1 MGRILVIEDEP
12 GTQILLQSR
21 LQDLGHEVVTAPT
34 GAMGLMEARA
44 GGFDLFVVDVQLGPG
59 VDGYEVCRRLK
70 SMPGVQGVPVVL
82 LSGRVRDRSELHLG
96 YEAGCDSY
104 LLKGEDPLI
113 EDVVRAMLRL
123 KALRDELARQNQL
136 LELQNQRLERG
147 RKSQTERDDGVEI
160 SVEPDALLVV
170 DADGVVTAADRGSH
184 TLFIGEVTGRH
195 VGALAP
201 GTGLEA
207 WVRDSRDELRPGHL
221 FALPERGSVPARRV
235 SATVVP
241 LPGAAIGE
249 SRDVRIVLLKEIDG
263 PAVVEG
269 IEAGEGA
276 AWELAERRD
285 ELRQAFQPGTVMGRS
300 AAVHEA
306 RTALLRHAGEQTPL
320 VLAAPTAQQ
329 VRRLARILHFTGE
342 RRGPIVPVPCAVLEA
357 EGGGDNELRELVDR
371 AGDGTLLFED
381 IDRLATA
388 RRRSLKGL
396 AKESSARM
404 LVGVLGG
411 RSEAVALADELG
423 AEVLV
428 LPPLSERREDVP
440 DLARHALARFSTNL
454 EPRDLTEDAQWVL
467 ENHDWPGDVRE
478 LDEAIEEAC
487 RAASGPLIEVGDLPV
502 EFRDLHEELVR
513 RGTLQPARPLDRT
526 VPGPAGTH
534 DPSTTSIAFDI
545 PVDEPLRLEM
555 GEPLII
561 QEALRRS
568 GGNVK
573 EAAGLLGIGR
583 STLYRKLKEHGL
595 R

>member
-104 LLKGEDPLI
+104 LVKGEDPLI

-147 RKSQTERDDGVEI
+147 HKVHHDPQNGAEVV
-160 SVEPDALLVV
+160 VEPDALLVV

-184 TLFIGEVTGRH
+184 TLFAGEVSGRH

-221 FALPERGSVPARRV
+221 FALAQRGSIPARRV
-235 SATVVP
+235 SATVIP
-241 LPGAAIGE
+241 LPGSAVGE
-249 SRDVRIVLLKEIDG
+249 ARDARIVLLKQVDG
-263 PAVVEG
+263 PAVVGG

-285 ELRQAFQPGTVMGRS
+285 ELRQAFQPGTLVGRS
-300 AAVHEA
+300 AAIAEV
-306 RTALLRHAGEQTPL
+306 RSALLRHATQNGPL
-320 VLAAPTAQQ
+320 VLAAPTSQQ
-329 VRRLARILHFTGE
+329 IRRLARILHFTGE

-357 EGGGDNELRELVDR
+357 EGGGDAELRELVQR

-381 IDRLATA
+381 IDRLSTV
-388 RRRSLKGL
+388 RRRSLRAL
-396 AKESSARM
+396 SQESAARM
-404 LVGVLGG
+404 LVGVVGG
-411 RSEAVALADELG
+411 QARATALADELG
-423 AEVLV
+423 AETLV
-428 LPPLSERREDVP
+428 LPPLSERRDDVL
-440 DLARHALARFSTNL
+440 DLARFALARFSAKSA
-454 EPRDLTEDAQWVL
+454 PRDLSEEASWVL

-478 LDEAIEEAC
+478 LDAAVEEAC
-487 RAASGPLIEVGDLPV
+487 RMARGSLIEVSDLPA
-502 EFRDLHEELVR
+502 ELRDLHEELAR
-513 RGTLQPARPLDRT
+513 RGTLMPARPMERPT
-526 VPGPAGTH
+526 PGTH
-534 DPSTTSIAFDI
+534 VGVDPSASIAFDI

-561 QEALRRS
+561 EEALRRS
-568 GGNVK
+568 QGNVK

>member
-82 LSGRVRDRSELHLG
+82 LSGRVRDRSELHQG

-123 KALRDELARQNQL
+123 KSLRDELARQNQL

-147 RKSQTERDDGVEI
+147 RKVQAERDDGVEV

-170 DADGVVTAADRGSH
+170 DADGVVTAADRGSQV
-184 TLFIGEVTGRH
+184 LFIGEVAGRH

-221 FALPERGSVPARRV
+221 FALPGRGGVPDRRV

-241 LPGAAIGE
+241 LPGAAVGE
-249 SRDVRIVLLKEIDG
+249 SRDARIVLLKEIDG
-263 PAVVEG
+263 PAVVEA
-269 IEAGEGA
+269 IESGEGA

-285 ELRQAFQPGTVMGRS
+285 ELRQAFQPGTLIGRS
-300 AAVHEA
+300 AAVHEVRA
-306 RTALLRHAGEQTPL
+306 ALSRHAAVDSPL
-320 VLAAPTAQQ
+320 VLAAPSSKR
-329 VRRLARILHFTGE
+329 VRGMARILHFTGD
-342 RRGPIVPVPCAVLEA
+342 RRGPIVPVPCAVFEA
-357 EGGGDNELRELVDR
+357 EGGGDPELAELVER
-371 AGDGTLLFED
+371 AGEGTLLFED
-381 IDRLATA
+381 VNRLSAA
-388 RRRSLKGL
+388 RRRSLRPILARCRARVLLGL
-396 AKESSARM
+396 I
-404 LVGVLGG
+404 GG
-411 RSEAVALADELG
+411 RDEALALAGELG
-423 AEVLV
+423 AELVL
-428 LPPLSERREDVP
+428 LPPLAERRDDVP
-440 DLARHALARFSTNL
+440 DLARHALARFSATT
-454 EPRDLTEDAQWVL
+454 EPRDLTEEAQWVL
-467 ENHDWPGDVRE
+467 ENFDWPGDERQLE
-478 LDEAIEEAC
+478 LAIEESC
-487 RAASGPLIEVGDLPV
+487 RVARGPLIEVCDLPADL
-502 EFRDLHEELVR
+502 RDLHEELAR
-513 RGTLQPARPLDRT
+513 RGTLQPARPLART
-526 VPGPAGTH
+526 GNAPAGTH
-534 DPSTTSIAFDI
+534 DSSLSIAFDI

-555 GEPLII
+555 GEPIII